1 MMKLFALLFTTFAN
15 PVLFVCCS
23 SSGTMV
29 VASTQLYG
37 GTYRFTK
44 IYDNTVG
51 EVPIPNDG
59 IYTIQM
65 RPSSSIVNQ
74 YDIGIKVGNSMGG
87 SATITP
93 SGNHGIEDQ
102 ISIGGLRSTM
112 MMPPPDLYRIE
123 VALSDLLPSSTTIQ
137 IDDDVL
143 TINGTKG
150 SVQAARQNVN

>member
-1 MMKLFALLFTTFAN
+1 
-15 PVLFVCCS
+15 
-23 SSGTMV
+23 MV

-44 IYDNTVG
+44 IYDSTVG
-51 EVPIPNDG
+51 EVPIPSDG
-59 IYTIQM
+59 VYTIQI

-112 MMPPPDLYRIE
+112 MMPPPELYRIE
-123 VALSDLLPSSTTIQ
+123 VALSNLLPSSTTIQ

>member
-1 MMKLFALLFTTFAN
+1 MRIFALLFTTLAN
-15 PVLFVCCS
+15 PLLFVRCS
-23 SSGTMV
+23 SRGTMGA
-29 VASTQLYG
+29 ASTQLYG

-44 IYDNTVG
+44 IYDTTVG

-65 RPSSSIVNQ
+65 SPSSTIVNQ

-93 SGNHGIEDQ
+93 SANHGVEDQ

-112 MMPPPDLYRIE
+112 MMPPPELYRIE

-137 IDDDVL
+137 MEDDVL

-150 SVQAARQNVN
+150 CVQATCQI